1 MKRLDLFKLIN
12 STFDD
17 VFGNFNYY
25 HTQTNGKTKNES
37 GVDELGQ
44 WTKSSYQSDDGTI
57 SYTSFVR
64 VGNGYPINS
73 EQSKLN
79 DLKDKMDQAV
89 INQEFEKAAELRDR
103 IKLLENNSKTI
114 NQLKMELKSYVEKQE
129 FEKAAEVRD
138 KIKDLEK

>member
-1 MKRLDLFKLIN
+1 MMFLVTLTTTTHKQMERL
-12 STFDD
+12 
-17 VFGNFNYY
+17 
-25 HTQTNGKTKNES
+25 KTKVVLTNS
-37 GVDELGQ
+37 VNG
-44 WTKSSYQSDDGTI
+44 KSSYQSDDGTI

-79 DLKDKMDQAV
+79 DLKDKMNQAV